1 MVPVVTRVVI
11 IDDDALVRSGLK
23 LILGADPTFEVVA
36 EGSDGAEA
44 VELVRRH
51 RPRVVLMD
59 IRMAQVNGL
68 VATQQ
73 VLALPDPPKVIILTT
88 FDADDL
94 VLRALSVGA
103 SGFLLKD
110 TPPARIVAD
119 IRKVV
124 AGEPTLS
131 PSVVAQVITL
141 ATNRT
146 ELNRR
151 ERARTALAS
160 LTEREREI
168 ALAIGEGRTNA
179 EIAGTHYLS
188 IATVKAHVTRILTK
202 LDASNRVQV
211 AIVVH
216 DAGLS

>member
-110 TPPARIVAD
+110 TSPERMLDD
-119 IRKVV
+119 IRKV
-124 AGEPTLS
+124 ADGEQTLS
-131 PSVVAQVITL
+131 PSVVAQVIAV

-146 ELNRR
+146 ELSRR
-151 ERARTALAS
+151 DDARAALDS
-160 LTEREREI
+160 LSEREREI
-168 ALAIGEGRTNA
+168 ALAIGLGKTNA
-179 EIAGTHYLS
+179 EIAGTQYLS
-188 IATVKAHVTRILTK
+188 IATVKSHVTRILDK
-202 LDASNRVQV
+202 LGASNRVQV

-216 DAGLS
+216 DADLD